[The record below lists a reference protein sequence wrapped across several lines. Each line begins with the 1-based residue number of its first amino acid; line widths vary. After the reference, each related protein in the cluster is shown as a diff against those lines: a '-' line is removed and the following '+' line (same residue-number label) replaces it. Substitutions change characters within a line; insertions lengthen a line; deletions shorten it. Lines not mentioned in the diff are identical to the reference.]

1 MNLRLVKYLFFAATA
16 TVNLFFLS
24 FADAEEKDSA
34 KMQNFLIYLET
45 ELFSESASSE
55 DFLHEY
61 RTGHQSWDVSEIV
74 NSYRPE
80 DVSHV
85 DLTQTIEESILDVTE
100 FPHFSEEEADQNK
113 RAYEVNRYYLD
124 LWETDYLRN
133 FMHRFEAPIFP
144 TGPVAV

>member
-1 MNLRLVKYLFFAATA
+1 M
-16 TVNLFFLS
+16 
-24 FADAEEKDSA
+24 
-34 KMQNFLIYLET
+34 
-45 ELFSESASSE
+45 
-55 DFLHEY
+55 
-61 RTGHQSWDVSEIV
+61 SEIV

-100 FPHFSEEEADQNK
+100 FPRFSEEEADQNK

>member
-1 MNLRLVKYLFFAATA
+1 M
-16 TVNLFFLS
+16 
-24 FADAEEKDSA
+24 
-34 KMQNFLIYLET
+34 
-45 ELFSESASSE
+45 
-55 DFLHEY
+55 
-61 RTGHQSWDVSEIV
+61 SEIV

-80 DVSHV
+80 DVSHG